1 MLTKDIYFNKIYSS
15 KNDIMVFTWRKS
27 MRKFYIAL
35 FSLFFFISL
44 VVGCQ
49 SKAENPLEFSG
60 ETQSWSAT
68 ITLYPV
74 ENSKET
80 AQMNLNY
87 LGGKVE
93 SVGDFGIN
101 LDTSNNQNEIAVRDA
116 KLNKEGNFK
125 EKVKVDASKDVIKPE
140 YMTLTVKWNEKSED
154 MILKVK

>member
-1 MLTKDIYFNKIYSS
+1 
-15 KNDIMVFTWRKS
+15 MVFTWRKS

-49 SKAENPLEFSG
+49 NKAENPLEFSG

-125 EKVKVDASKDVIKPE
+125 EKVKVDARKGVIKPE
-140 YMTLTVKWNEKSED
+140 YMILTVKWNEKSED

>member
-1 MLTKDIYFNKIYSS
+1 
-15 KNDIMVFTWRKS
+15 

-44 VVGCQ
+44 VVGYQ

-125 EKVKVDASKDVIKPE
+125 EKVKFDASKDVIKPE

>member
-1 MLTKDIYFNKIYSS
+1 
-15 KNDIMVFTWRKS
+15 

-44 VVGCQ
+44 VGCQ
-49 SKAENPLEFSG
+49 SKAEDPLEFSG

-80 AQMNLNY
+80 AQINLNY

-93 SVGDFGIN
+93 NIGDFGID
-101 LDTSNNQNEIAVRDA
+101 LDTSNNQKGIAVRDA
-116 KLNKEGNFK
+116 RLNEEGSFK
-125 EKVKVDASKDVIKPE
+125 EKVKVDASEGVMKSEQLI
-140 YMTLTVKWNEKSED
+140 LTVKWNDKSED
-154 MILKVK
+154 IVLKGK